1 MEKVKK
7 SLLELDI
14 DFSNEVIEKLI
25 FFSNKLF
32 ETSKNFNLTGYKSI
46 DEIVDF
52 LLIRSFRY
60 IKAIKNY
67 KNNGNWCGN
76 SFITN

>member
-1 MEKVKK
+1 MEILKK

-60 IKAIKNY
+60 IKAIKNLSLIHISEPTRPY
-67 KNNGNWCGN
+67 
-76 SFITN
+76 